1 MADKRIDVSFRE
13 DLALG
18 SKLFQV
24 YASDLDE
31 PSNFGKITFHLENE
45 ASYYRIDSET
55 GEVYLQAGFDYET
68 TKSDE
73 VSIQLFLVWEV
84 HHDSTVKTPWE
95 NIAQK
100 CNRS

>member
-73 VSIQLFLVWEV
+73 VSIKISCFFGVR
-84 HHDSTVKTPWE
+84 STSRYHSE
-95 NIAQK
+95 NPLRK
-100 CNRS
+100 YSSKM